1 MISECGFG
9 GGMSRTS
16 IAPNPTSVIHRAISV
31 FACADPSL
39 LISIMSALWLGAA
52 TILALQAHGN
62 EKVSTKVP
70 AVSGHTFS
78 YLDIMSNAH
87 LDNLPIQ

>member
-1 MISECGFG
+1 
-9 GGMSRTS
+9 MSTHSMPAKRVVKTG
-16 IAPNPTSVIHRAISV
+16 
-31 FACADPSL
+31 L
-39 LISIMSALWLGAA
+39 IMSALWLGAA

-62 EKVSTKVP
+62 EKVSTELS